1 MLPAGTRFAK
11 AFGTIPAPMLSSETN
26 RQPERA
32 VLFYATEDAAAGTGV
47 EGLIR
52 TAGFEP
58 VRAAASTCLDGSR
71 SGASYAWAGAL
82 GGLVTNDEAAALV
95 SRPQNA

>member
-1 MLPAGTRFAK
+1 
-11 AFGTIPAPMLSSETN
+11 
-26 RQPERA
+26 
-32 VLFYATEDAAAGTGV
+32 
-47 EGLIR
+47 LIR